1 MIEFPSLMEEDARR
15 YLLSSNPSYD
25 VLIETVLTFYRDW
38 GRRFVFR
45 DRHDPYSVLLG
56 EVMLQQTQTARVV
69 DKYRYFLA
77 EWPSF
82 KALARAPLEEILI
95 AWKGLGYN
103 RRALNLK
110 KAAEKTEAWNWTIP
124 NDRKAMLTLPGVGKA
139 TAAALL
145 AFCYQE
151 KSIYLETNIR
161 RVLLH
166 YYFPDQTDVH
176 DRALEAILSELIVL
190 IDDPR
195 SWYYAL
201 MDYGVLLKALVP
213 NPNTKSAHYAK
224 QSRFEGS
231 KRQVRAALLHCV
243 AEQGPIA
250 LSSVTEILKEYDS
263 TYLAQSIEELIKEG
277 FLLLEKDSLSI
288 R

>member
-1 MIEFPSLMEEDARR
+1 MIEFPSLGEEEARR
-15 YLLSSNPSYD
+15 HLLPPGPSYD
-25 VLIETVLTFYRDW
+25 ALIDTVLTFYRDW

-45 DRHDPYSVLLG
+45 DRHDPYSVFLS
-56 EVMLQQTQTARVV
+56 EVMLQQTQASRVV
-69 DKYRYFLA
+69 EKYRYFLS

-82 KALARAPLEEILI
+82 KALAHAPLEEILI

-110 KAAEKTEAWNWTIP
+110 KAAGMTEAWKWTIP
-124 NDRKAMLTLPGVGKA
+124 NDYTMMRSLPGVGKA

-166 YYFPDQTDVH
+166 LYFPDRTDVH
-176 DRALEAILSELIVL
+176 DRKLEAILGELIVL
-190 IDDPR
+190 VDDPR
-195 SWYYAL
+195 TWYYAL
-201 MDYGVLLKALVP
+201 MDYGVLLKVLVP
-213 NPNTKSAHYAK
+213 NPNTRSAHYAK

-243 AEQGPIA
+243 AESGP
-250 LSSVTEILKEYDS
+250 LSLASIGEMLKEYDS
-263 TYLAQSIEELIKEG
+263 GYLAQSVDELVTEG
-277 FLLLEKDSLSI
+277 FLVLREGSLSI

>member
-1 MIEFPSLMEEDARR
+1 MIEFPSLKEEDAQT
-15 YLLSSNPSYD
+15 YLLPPDPSYD
-25 VLIETVLTFYRDW
+25 ALIETVESFYQDW
-38 GRRFVFR
+38 GRSFVFR
-45 DRHDPYSVLLG
+45 DRHDPYSVLLS
-56 EVMLQQTQTARVV
+56 EVMLQQTQTSRVV
-69 DKYRYFLA
+69 EKYRYFLSR
-77 EWPSF
+77 WPSF
-82 KALARAPLEEILI
+82 KALAHAPLEEILI

-110 KAAEKTEAWNWTIP
+110 KTAEKTEAWNWTIP
-124 NDRKAMLTLPGVGKA
+124 NDHKAMLTLPGVGKA

-161 RVLLH
+161 RVLLY
-166 YYFPDQTDVH
+166 YYFHDQTDVH
-176 DRALEAILSELIVL
+176 DRVLEAILAKIIVL
-190 IDDPR
+190 VDDPR

-231 KRQVRAALLHCV
+231 KRQVRAALLHHI
-243 AEQGPIA
+243 AEHGPVSLPA
-250 LSSVTEILKEYDS
+250 VSSMLREYDS
-263 TYLAQSIEELIKEG
+263 KYLDQSIEELLKEG
-277 FLLLEKDSLSI
+277 FLLLREGYLSI